1 MSVVH
6 SASSIPNAPPV
17 TEMSTLSDRRP
28 LASWPRLAP
37 SATRTDVSCERA
49 DARASRNDATLAH
62 AMKKT
67 APPAA
72 RSNPLM
78 RAMPP
83 DASAV
88 MPV

>member
-6 SASSIPNAPPV
+6 SARSIPKAPPA
-17 TEMSTLSDRRP
+17 TEMRTLSDRRP

-37 SATRTDVSCERA
+37 SATRTDVSSERA
-49 DARASRNDATLAH
+49 DARASMNDATLAH

-67 APPAA
+67 APPAS
-72 RSNPLM
+72 RSSPLM
-78 RAMPP
+78 RAIPL